1 MSEENNQNVD
11 KKQLANKLKPPEE
24 GGLGQVG
31 KKEGQQWTALQL
43 QLWSFPAGGGRFAS
57 T

>member
-31 KKEGQQWTALQL
+31 KEEGQQWHALQL
-43 QLWSFPAGGGRFAS
+43 QLWSFPVGGSRFAS